1 MRSAIFRVIFAASLL
16 GWLSLPGLAQQ
27 TGSPVQDS
35 AATRGNAGQA
45 SQPGGVTPG
54 VGSTIPSTPAAP
66 PATTPQTTTL
76 SNSADTS
83 DNPYDPLLEPPPLP
97 KGKPTLI
104 GGIAT
109 HVDHVRDRLTI
120 QPFGKGAK
128 VKIFIDERSHIYR
141 NGTETT
147 VLGIH
152 QGDRVYAD
160 TMLDGSKVFAKNVR
174 VITQPTLAEVRGQ
187 VIAVHPEKGTVI
199 VQDQLSSKPVSFAV
213 GGLTKYSS
221 PNGNVTAADVRPGSL
236 VDVQFATGRQSRDI
250 ATDVTIV
257 AKPGDSYLFAGEV
270 TSIDMHNSM
279 FVVENR
285 SDDQAYEVHFDRG
298 AMPDARELK
307 VGEQIS
313 ARAIFDGKQYKTNDL
328 TIEKSKPEDNGEQSQ
343 VD

>member
-1 MRSAIFRVIFAASLL
+1 MAYAVCVLSWVSLN
-16 GWLSLPGLAQQ
+16 SSAQQ
-27 TGSPVQDS
+27 TGNPVQDS
-35 AATRGNAGQA
+35 SATRGNAGQA

-54 VGSTIPSTPAAP
+54 VGNTIPSTSSVPAASAP
-66 PATTPQTTTL
+66 ETTTP
-76 SNSADTS
+76 SNSSADNS

-120 QPFGKGAK
+120 QPFGKGEKLK
-128 VKIFIDERSHIYR
+128 VFIDERSHIYR

-160 TMLDGSKVFAKNVR
+160 TMLDGSKIFAKNIR

-187 VIAVHPEKGTVI
+187 VIAVHPDKGTVT
-199 VQDQLSSKPVSFAV
+199 VQDQLSSKPVSFAI

-221 PNGNVTAADVRPGSL
+221 PKGNVTASDVRPGAL
-236 VDVQFATGRQSRDI
+236 VDVQFATGRQSRDT
-250 ATDVTIV
+250 ATEVTIV

-270 TSIDMHNSM
+270 TSIDMHSNV

-298 AMPDARELK
+298 AMPDVQTLK
-307 VGEQIS
+307 IGEQVT

-328 TIEKSKPEDNGEQSQ
+328 TIEKSKPEENGEQSK